1 MHRGFK
7 YCHNRVLLLLEVQI
21 TELEK
26 ELYKLDKA
34 DSADPSKAWRLKS
47 TKYEENWDATQEKL
61 IDKLISKLKV
71 YGEILRNQVFLQELG
86 KPPSRNHRSYFNW
99 HWTNKPLTKG
109 YYDYIFHDSDFV
121 TTSGKRPN
129 YCEEL
134 IRDHISSWPGSPIRR
149 IVKESEKTKKPT
161 TDSRFTF
168 FSATAERGVSR
179 FFLVSSIMLIL
190 MIPVFL
196 LFLLPMSHLLMAVT
210 TAAFIF
216 LFALIMC
223 VVTEGKVYEVFVGT
237 ATYGAVL
244 IMFLGNISQNS
255 PG

>member
-1 MHRGFK
+1 MK
-7 YCHNRVLLLLEVQI
+7 
-21 TELEK
+21 
-26 ELYKLDKA
+26 
-34 DSADPSKAWRLKS
+34 
-47 TKYEENWDATQEKL
+47 
-61 IDKLISKLKV
+61 
-71 YGEILRNQVFLQELG
+71 
-86 KPPSRNHRSYFNW
+86 
-99 HWTNKPLTKG
+99 
-109 YYDYIFHDSDFV
+109 
-121 TTSGKRPN
+121 
-129 YCEEL
+129 
-134 IRDHISSWPGSPIRR
+134 R

-168 FSATAERGVSR
+168 FSATAERGVGR

-237 ATYGAVL
+237 ATQVPRFLSSFRMLIICRYGAVL

-255 PG
+255 PGS